1 MSQYNCIKCNKN
13 LKEAIINS
21 TFVTIYSTTQIKICC
36 CINYIVTHSDGFE
49 VITNILIDKNM
60 FHVDV
65 ENENISLNGNIIHK
79 IDKDNTIN
87 LIEYFLSF
95 LKKNLD
101 NLIFI

>member
-1 MSQYNCIKCNKN
+1 MCCH
-13 LKEAIINS
+13 
-21 TFVTIYSTTQIKICC
+21 IC
-36 CINYIVTHSDGFE
+36 YIVTHSDGFE